1 MYIVGSKELVAAQ
14 CKAGVIG
21 AFPSLNA
28 RPEGELSA
36 WLDYIDAEIAAWDAG
51 TPPWPAAPYAVN
63 LIVHPSNTRLAH
75 DLDVICTHKVPVV
88 ITSLNAPGEAAAR
101 IHQYGG
107 VVFHDVSSMRHARK
121 AIDAGVDGLI
131 LVCSGAGGH
140 TGGINPLAFTSEV
153 RRVFDGPIAL
163 AGCITHGRQLL
174 AALAMGA
181 DYGYVGTRFIASTE
195 ANAAQA
201 YKDMIVASSA
211 ADIVRSTAVTGLPA
225 NYLVKSFEALGI
237 DAASLPERQTSSFSF
252 GKRGDGTDAKAW
264 RDVWS
269 AGQGVG
275 GIDSVLPAAQIV
287 DQIAEE
293 FRVALSLIRSPS

>member
-28 RPEGELSA
+28 RPEPELGA
-36 WLDYIDAEIAAWDAG
+36 WLDYIEGEIAAWNAAA
-51 TPPWPAAPYAVN
+51 PPWPAAPYAAN
-63 LIVHPSNTRLAH
+63 LIVHPSNPRLAH
-75 DLDVICTHKVPVV
+75 DLELICAHEAPIV
-88 ITSLNAPGEAAAR
+88 ITSLNAPGEAAEK
-101 IHQYGG
+101 IHRYGG

-131 LVCSGAGGH
+131 LVCAGAGGH
-140 TGGINPLAFTSEV
+140 TGSINPLAFTAEV
-153 RRVFDGPIAL
+153 RRIFDGPIAL
-163 AGCITHGRQLL
+163 AGCITHGSQLV

-181 DYGYVGTRFIASTE
+181 DYGYVGTRFIASNE
-195 ANAAQA
+195 ANAAPA

-237 DAASLPERQTSSFSF
+237 DAASLPERKTDSFSF

-269 AGQGVG
+269 AGQGAG
-275 GIDSVLPAAQIV
+275 NIDAVLPAAQII
-287 DQIAEE
+287 DQLAAEYHE
-293 FRVALSLIRSPS
+293 ALRLMKLRV

>member
-28 RPEGELSA
+28 RPEAELSA

-101 IHQYGG
+101 IHRYGG

-140 TGGINPLAFTSEV
+140 TGSINPLAFTSEV
-153 RRVFDGPIAL
+153 RRIFDGPIAL

-181 DYGYVGTRFIASTE
+181 NYGYVGTRFIASTE

-275 GIDSVLPAAQIV
+275 GIDSVLTAAQIV